1 MSGMKKIF
9 LSEPSFTGSEKK
21 YLINCIKSGFVSSIG
36 KYVNLF
42 ENKIS
47 KLINIKNCV
56 SCINGTSALDV
67 AIKLTCKKNY
77 DEVIVPTMTFV
88 ATINALRYNNINPI
102 FMDCDNFFNI
112 DESKTINFIKNKTK
126 FVKGKNNK

>member
-67 AIKLTCKKNY
+67 AIKLT
-77 DEVIVPTMTFV
+77 
-88 ATINALRYNNINPI
+88 
-102 FMDCDNFFNI
+102 
-112 DESKTINFIKNKTK
+112 
-126 FVKGKNNK
+126 